1 MTVKAPAVDVRL
13 AGEFWCCTKGG
24 VGYLRCANNCRK
36 QLRRFQMNTIGSI
49 IRFIALSFFAL
60 FLIGCDLDTIEEV
73 KSDPYRYENK
83 TARIGGR
90 VTQQMSVLNYGIYE
104 LEDATGKIFVIS
116 QRGVPSRGA
125 RVEVKG
131 NTVNAFS
138 LAGID
143 YGTVLMEE
151 DRKIHR

>member
-1 MTVKAPAVDVRL
+1 
-13 AGEFWCCTKGG
+13 
-24 VGYLRCANNCRK
+24 
-36 QLRRFQMNTIGSI
+36 MNTIGSI

-73 KSDPYRYENK
+73 MSDPYRYENN
-83 TARIGGR
+83 TARIVGR
-90 VTQQMSVLNYGIYE
+90 VTQQMCVLNYGIYE

>member
-1 MTVKAPAVDVRL
+1 M
-13 AGEFWCCTKGG
+13 
-24 VGYLRCANNCRK
+24 
-36 QLRRFQMNTIGSI
+36 GSSSSV
-49 IRFIALSFFAL
+49 IRFVTVSLFAL
-60 FLIGCDLDTIEEV
+60 FLVACDLDTIQEV
-73 KSDPYRYENK
+73 KDDPYRYENE

-104 LEDATGKIFVIS
+104 VEDATGTIFVVS

-125 RVEVKG
+125 RVEIKG